1 MRRRRIERRRRR
13 TMSRT
18 TADLADNRAVH
29 RSRVTTFL
37 ILFISIISA
46 AFDKSGEN
54 EFNKK
59 RSLTKK
65 PPLHTFL

>member
-29 RSRVTTFL
+29 RSRVTPFFNITFYYS
-37 ILFISIISA
+37 IIISA
-46 AFDKSGEN
+46 AFDTVVKM
-54 EFNKK
+54 
-59 RSLTKK
+59 SL
-65 PPLHTFL
+65 